1 MRPMADHVLIHG
13 GGCSPWHWH
22 LLEAELRRRG
32 HRTVAVDLPC
42 EDESAGLD
50 DYAEAIAAAAAGL
63 TDPVLVAHS
72 LAGIS
77 APLACTRLPAGLL
90 VLLTAM
96 VPAPGEPPAEWWAAT
111 GHEAAVRAAALA
123 RGEDPDQA
131 DLFFADLPS
140 GLAREAGARLR
151 GQADAPFGDP
161 WPLEAWPDVRT
172 AFLLCRDDRFFPAPF
187 IRRVVRERLGI
198 TPAETPGGHFAMLS
212 RPRELADRL
221 EALAPSR

>member
-1 MRPMADHVLIHG
+1 PMADHVLIHG

-140 GLAREAGARLR
+140 GLAREAGAR
-151 GQADAPFGDP
+151 
-161 WPLEAWPDVRT
+161 VRT
-172 AFLLCRDDRFFPAPF
+172 AFLPCRAARFFPAPS